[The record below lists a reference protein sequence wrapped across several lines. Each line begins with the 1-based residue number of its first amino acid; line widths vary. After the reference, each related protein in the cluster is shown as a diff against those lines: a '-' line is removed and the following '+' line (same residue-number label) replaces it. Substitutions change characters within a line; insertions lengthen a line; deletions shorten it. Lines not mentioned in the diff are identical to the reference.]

1 MKKGGEKGAGYQKP
15 SLYLGIKKIEHL
27 AGKKPLENTKK
38 LLREGARGAEK
49 LSQGARFK
57 KRIIIEVRKY
67 LKILAL

>member
-15 SLYLGIKKIEHL
+15 SLYSSLYLGIKKIEHL

-49 LSQGARFK
+49 LSQGHG
-57 KRIIIEVRKY
+57 
-67 LKILAL
+67 